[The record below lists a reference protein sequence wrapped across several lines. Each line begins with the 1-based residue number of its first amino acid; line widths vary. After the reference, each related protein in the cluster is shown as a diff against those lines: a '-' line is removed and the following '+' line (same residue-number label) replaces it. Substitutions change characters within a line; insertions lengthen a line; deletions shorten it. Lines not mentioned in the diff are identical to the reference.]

1 MIANNNK
8 IFFTGGN
15 GFIGKEVI
23 PLLRKDGYKVVA
35 PSSSELNLTDNTSV
49 RKYFDEH
56 GFDYHAIVHAAVIGG
71 RRITEDGLITYLDN
85 MRIFENIFAYYKY
98 VDRFINIDSGASL
111 FDSGQIPLDPSTM
124 ELVEGIENQI
134 NQVFE
139 NINQILKAD
148 GMDFSNVV
156 KLSVLLEDLSNFEK
170 VNEIMANI
178 FSKPYPAR
186 AAYEVSKLPKGSS
199 VEIETI
205 AFKE

>member
-1 MIANNNK
+1 MK
-8 IFFTGGN
+8 IIETDNAPKAIGTYSQAVKVN
-15 GFIGKEVI
+15 GF
-23 PLLRKDGYKVVA
+23 
-35 PSSSELNLTDNTSV
+35 
-49 RKYFDEH
+49 
-56 GFDYHAIVHAAVIGG
+56 
-71 RRITEDGLITYLDN
+71 
-85 MRIFENIFAYYKY
+85 
-98 VDRFINIDSGASL
+98 L
-111 FDSGQIPLDPSTM
+111 FVSGQIPLDPSTM

-156 KLSVLLEDLSNFEK
+156 KLSVLLEDLSHFEK
-170 VNEIMANI
+170 VNEIMTSI

>member
-1 MIANNNK
+1 VK
-8 IFFTGGN
+8 IIKTDNAPKAIGTYSQAVKVN
-15 GFIGKEVI
+15 GF
-23 PLLRKDGYKVVA
+23 L
-35 PSSSELNLTDNTSV
+35 
-49 RKYFDEH
+49 
-56 GFDYHAIVHAAVIGG
+56 
-71 RRITEDGLITYLDN
+71 
-85 MRIFENIFAYYKY
+85 
-98 VDRFINIDSGASL
+98 FI
-111 FDSGQIPLDPSTM
+111 SGQIPLDPSTM
-124 ELVEGIENQI
+124 ELVKGIENQI

>member
-1 MIANNNK
+1 MK
-8 IFFTGGN
+8 IIETDNAPKAIGTYSQAVKVN
-15 GFIGKEVI
+15 GF
-23 PLLRKDGYKVVA
+23 L
-35 PSSSELNLTDNTSV
+35 
-49 RKYFDEH
+49 
-56 GFDYHAIVHAAVIGG
+56 
-71 RRITEDGLITYLDN
+71 
-85 MRIFENIFAYYKY
+85 
-98 VDRFINIDSGASL
+98 FI
-111 FDSGQIPLDPSTM
+111 SGQIPLDPSTM

-156 KLSVLLEDLSNFEK
+156 KLSVLLEDLSHFEK
-170 VNEIMANI
+170 VNEIMASI

-205 AFKE
+205 AYNCLLYTSPSPRDRG

>member
-1 MIANNNK
+1 MLPFQLLKRNLVK
-8 IFFTGGN
+8 IIETENAPKAIGTYSQAVKVN
-15 GFIGKEVI
+15 GF
-23 PLLRKDGYKVVA
+23 L
-35 PSSSELNLTDNTSV
+35 
-49 RKYFDEH
+49 
-56 GFDYHAIVHAAVIGG
+56 
-71 RRITEDGLITYLDN
+71 
-85 MRIFENIFAYYKY
+85 
-98 VDRFINIDSGASL
+98 FI
-111 FDSGQIPLDPSTM
+111 SGQIPLDPSTM

-156 KLSVLLEDLSNFEK
+156 KLSVLLEDLSHFEK
-170 VNEIMANI
+170 VNEIMASI

>member
-1 MIANNNK
+1 MK
-8 IFFTGGN
+8 IIETDNAPKAIGTYSQAVKVN
-15 GFIGKEVI
+15 GF
-23 PLLRKDGYKVVA
+23 L
-35 PSSSELNLTDNTSV
+35 
-49 RKYFDEH
+49 
-56 GFDYHAIVHAAVIGG
+56 
-71 RRITEDGLITYLDN
+71 
-85 MRIFENIFAYYKY
+85 
-98 VDRFINIDSGASL
+98 FI
-111 FDSGQIPLDPSTM
+111 SGQIPLDPSTM

-139 NINQILKAD
+139 NISQILKAD

-156 KLSVLLEDLSNFEK
+156 KLSVLLEDLSHFEK

-186 AAYEVSKLPKGSS
+186 AAYEVLKLPKGSS

>member
-1 MIANNNK
+1 MK
-8 IFFTGGN
+8 IIETDNSPKAIGTYSQAVKVN
-15 GFIGKEVI
+15 GF
-23 PLLRKDGYKVVA
+23 L
-35 PSSSELNLTDNTSV
+35 
-49 RKYFDEH
+49 
-56 GFDYHAIVHAAVIGG
+56 
-71 RRITEDGLITYLDN
+71 
-85 MRIFENIFAYYKY
+85 
-98 VDRFINIDSGASL
+98 FI
-111 FDSGQIPLDPSTM
+111 SGQIPLDPSTM

-156 KLSVLLEDLSNFEK
+156 KLSVLLDDLSHFEK
-170 VNEIMANI
+170 VNEIMADI

>member
-1 MIANNNK
+1 MLPFQSLKRKQVK
-8 IFFTGGN
+8 IIETDNAPKAIGTYSQAVKIN
-15 GFIGKEVI
+15 GF
-23 PLLRKDGYKVVA
+23 L
-35 PSSSELNLTDNTSV
+35 
-49 RKYFDEH
+49 
-56 GFDYHAIVHAAVIGG
+56 
-71 RRITEDGLITYLDN
+71 
-85 MRIFENIFAYYKY
+85 
-98 VDRFINIDSGASL
+98 FI
-111 FDSGQIPLDPSTM
+111 SGQIPLNPSTM

-148 GMDFSNVV
+148 GMDFSNIV
-156 KLSVLLEDLSNFEK
+156 KLSVLLEDLSHFEK

-178 FSKPYPAR
+178 FSKPFPAR

>member
-1 MIANNNK
+1 MK
-8 IFFTGGN
+8 IIETEKAPKAIGTYSQATKVD
-15 GFIGKEVI
+15 GF
-23 PLLRKDGYKVVA
+23 L
-35 PSSSELNLTDNTSV
+35 
-49 RKYFDEH
+49 
-56 GFDYHAIVHAAVIGG
+56 
-71 RRITEDGLITYLDN
+71 
-85 MRIFENIFAYYKY
+85 
-98 VDRFINIDSGASL
+98 FI
-111 FDSGQIPLDPSTM
+111 SGQIPLDPKTM

-139 NINQILKAD
+139 NIRQILKAD

-156 KLSVLLEDLSNFEK
+156 KLSVLLEDLSHFEK

>member
-1 MIANNNK
+1 MK
-8 IFFTGGN
+8 IIETDNAPKAIGTYSQAVKVN
-15 GFIGKEVI
+15 GF
-23 PLLRKDGYKVVA
+23 L
-35 PSSSELNLTDNTSV
+35 
-49 RKYFDEH
+49 
-56 GFDYHAIVHAAVIGG
+56 
-71 RRITEDGLITYLDN
+71 
-85 MRIFENIFAYYKY
+85 
-98 VDRFINIDSGASL
+98 FI
-111 FDSGQIPLDPSTM
+111 SGQIPLDPSTM

-134 NQVFE
+134 KQVFE

-148 GMDFSNVV
+148 RMDFSNVV

>member
-1 MIANNNK
+1 VK
-8 IFFTGGN
+8 IIETDNAPKAIGTYSQAVKVN
-15 GFIGKEVI
+15 GF
-23 PLLRKDGYKVVA
+23 L
-35 PSSSELNLTDNTSV
+35 
-49 RKYFDEH
+49 
-56 GFDYHAIVHAAVIGG
+56 
-71 RRITEDGLITYLDN
+71 
-85 MRIFENIFAYYKY
+85 
-98 VDRFINIDSGASL
+98 FI
-111 FDSGQIPLDPSTM
+111 SGQIPLDPSTM
-124 ELVEGIENQI
+124 NLVEGIENQI

-156 KLSVLLEDLSNFEK
+156 KLSVLLEDLSYFEK

>member
-1 MIANNNK
+1 VK
-8 IFFTGGN
+8 IIETDNAPKAIGTYSQAVKVN
-15 GFIGKEVI
+15 GF
-23 PLLRKDGYKVVA
+23 L
-35 PSSSELNLTDNTSV
+35 
-49 RKYFDEH
+49 
-56 GFDYHAIVHAAVIGG
+56 
-71 RRITEDGLITYLDN
+71 
-85 MRIFENIFAYYKY
+85 
-98 VDRFINIDSGASL
+98 FI
-111 FDSGQIPLDPSTM
+111 SGQIPLDPSTM

-156 KLSVLLEDLSNFEK
+156 KLSVLLDNLSHFEK
-170 VNEIMANI
+170 VNEIMASI

-186 AAYEVSKLPKGSS
+186 AAYEVSKLPKASS

>member
-1 MIANNNK
+1 MK
-8 IFFTGGN
+8 IIETERAPKAIGTYSQAVKVN
-15 GFIGKEVI
+15 GF
-23 PLLRKDGYKVVA
+23 L
-35 PSSSELNLTDNTSV
+35 
-49 RKYFDEH
+49 
-56 GFDYHAIVHAAVIGG
+56 
-71 RRITEDGLITYLDN
+71 
-85 MRIFENIFAYYKY
+85 
-98 VDRFINIDSGASL
+98 FI
-111 FDSGQIPLDPSTM
+111 SGQIPLDPSTM

-139 NINQILKAD
+139 NINQILIAD

-156 KLSVLLEDLSNFEK
+156 KLSVLLDDLSHFEK
-170 VNEIMANI
+170 VNEIMADI

>member
-1 MIANNNK
+1 MK
-8 IFFTGGN
+8 IIETEKAPKAIGTYSQATKVN
-15 GFIGKEVI
+15 GF
-23 PLLRKDGYKVVA
+23 L
-35 PSSSELNLTDNTSV
+35 
-49 RKYFDEH
+49 
-56 GFDYHAIVHAAVIGG
+56 
-71 RRITEDGLITYLDN
+71 
-85 MRIFENIFAYYKY
+85 
-98 VDRFINIDSGASL
+98 FI
-111 FDSGQIPLDPSTM
+111 SGQIPLDPKTM

-139 NINQILKAD
+139 NIRHILKAD

-156 KLSVLLEDLSNFEK
+156 KLSVLLDDLNHFEK
-170 VNEIMANI
+170 VNEIMASI

>member
-1 MIANNNK
+1 MKK
-8 IFFTGGN
+8 IETEMAPKAIGTYSQAVKVN
-15 GFIGKEVI
+15 GF
-23 PLLRKDGYKVVA
+23 L
-35 PSSSELNLTDNTSV
+35 
-49 RKYFDEH
+49 
-56 GFDYHAIVHAAVIGG
+56 
-71 RRITEDGLITYLDN
+71 
-85 MRIFENIFAYYKY
+85 
-98 VDRFINIDSGASL
+98 FI
-111 FDSGQIPLDPSTM
+111 SGQIPLDPSTM

-156 KLSVLLEDLSNFEK
+156 KLSVLLEDLSHFEK
-170 VNEIMANI
+170 VNEIMASI

>member
-1 MIANNNK
+1 MK
-8 IFFTGGN
+8 IIETEKAPKAIGTYSQATKVD
-15 GFIGKEVI
+15 GF
-23 PLLRKDGYKVVA
+23 L
-35 PSSSELNLTDNTSV
+35 
-49 RKYFDEH
+49 
-56 GFDYHAIVHAAVIGG
+56 
-71 RRITEDGLITYLDN
+71 
-85 MRIFENIFAYYKY
+85 
-98 VDRFINIDSGASL
+98 FI
-111 FDSGQIPLDPSTM
+111 SGQIPLDPKTM

-156 KLSVLLEDLSNFEK
+156 KLSVLLEDLSHFEK

>member
-1 MIANNNK
+1 MK
-8 IFFTGGN
+8 IIETDNAPKAIGTYSQAVKVN
-15 GFIGKEVI
+15 GF
-23 PLLRKDGYKVVA
+23 L
-35 PSSSELNLTDNTSV
+35 
-49 RKYFDEH
+49 
-56 GFDYHAIVHAAVIGG
+56 
-71 RRITEDGLITYLDN
+71 
-85 MRIFENIFAYYKY
+85 
-98 VDRFINIDSGASL
+98 FI
-111 FDSGQIPLDPSTM
+111 SGQIPLDPSTM

-139 NINQILKAD
+139 NIRQILKAD

-156 KLSVLLEDLSNFEK
+156 KLSVLLEDLSHFEK

>member
-1 MIANNNK
+1 VK
-8 IFFTGGN
+8 ITETDNAPKAIGTYSQAVKVN
-15 GFIGKEVI
+15 GF
-23 PLLRKDGYKVVA
+23 L
-35 PSSSELNLTDNTSV
+35 
-49 RKYFDEH
+49 
-56 GFDYHAIVHAAVIGG
+56 
-71 RRITEDGLITYLDN
+71 
-85 MRIFENIFAYYKY
+85 
-98 VDRFINIDSGASL
+98 FI
-111 FDSGQIPLDPSTM
+111 SGQIPLDPSTM

-139 NINQILKAD
+139 NINQILKAE

-156 KLSVLLEDLSNFEK
+156 KLSVLLDDLNHFEK
-170 VNEIMANI
+170 VNEIMASI

>member
-1 MIANNNK
+1 MK
-8 IFFTGGN
+8 IIETENAPKAIGTYSQAVKVN
-15 GFIGKEVI
+15 GF
-23 PLLRKDGYKVVA
+23 L
-35 PSSSELNLTDNTSV
+35 
-49 RKYFDEH
+49 
-56 GFDYHAIVHAAVIGG
+56 
-71 RRITEDGLITYLDN
+71 
-85 MRIFENIFAYYKY
+85 
-98 VDRFINIDSGASL
+98 FI
-111 FDSGQIPLDPSTM
+111 SGQIPLDPSTM
-124 ELVEGIENQI
+124 ELVEGLENQI

-156 KLSVLLEDLSNFEK
+156 KLSVLLEDLSHFEK
-170 VNEIMANI
+170 VNEIMASI

>member
-1 MIANNNK
+1 MK
-8 IFFTGGN
+8 IIETEKAPKAIGTYSQATKVD
-15 GFIGKEVI
+15 GF
-23 PLLRKDGYKVVA
+23 L
-35 PSSSELNLTDNTSV
+35 
-49 RKYFDEH
+49 
-56 GFDYHAIVHAAVIGG
+56 
-71 RRITEDGLITYLDN
+71 
-85 MRIFENIFAYYKY
+85 
-98 VDRFINIDSGASL
+98 FI
-111 FDSGQIPLDPSTM
+111 SGQIPLDPKTM

-156 KLSVLLEDLSNFEK
+156 KLSVLLEDLSHFEK
-170 VNEIMANI
+170 VNEIMASI

-186 AAYEVSKLPKGSS
+186 AAYQVSKLPKGSS

>member
-1 MIANNNK
+1 MK
-8 IFFTGGN
+8 IIETENAPKAIGTYSQAVKVN
-15 GFIGKEVI
+15 GF
-23 PLLRKDGYKVVA
+23 L
-35 PSSSELNLTDNTSV
+35 
-49 RKYFDEH
+49 
-56 GFDYHAIVHAAVIGG
+56 
-71 RRITEDGLITYLDN
+71 
-85 MRIFENIFAYYKY
+85 
-98 VDRFINIDSGASL
+98 FI
-111 FDSGQIPLDPSTM
+111 SGQIPLDPSTM

-148 GMDFSNVV
+148 GMNFSNVV
-156 KLSVLLEDLSNFEK
+156 KLSVLLEDLSHFEK

-178 FSKPYPAR
+178 FLKPYPAR

>member
-1 MIANNNK
+1 MK
-8 IFFTGGN
+8 IIETENAPKAIGTYSQAVKVN
-15 GFIGKEVI
+15 GF
-23 PLLRKDGYKVVA
+23 L
-35 PSSSELNLTDNTSV
+35 
-49 RKYFDEH
+49 
-56 GFDYHAIVHAAVIGG
+56 
-71 RRITEDGLITYLDN
+71 
-85 MRIFENIFAYYKY
+85 
-98 VDRFINIDSGASL
+98 FI
-111 FDSGQIPLDPSTM
+111 SGQIPLDPSTM

-156 KLSVLLEDLSNFEK
+156 KLSVLLEDLNHFEK
-170 VNEIMANI
+170 VNEIMASI

>member
-1 MIANNNK
+1 MK
-8 IFFTGGN
+8 IIETDDAPKAIGTYSQAVKVN
-15 GFIGKEVI
+15 GF
-23 PLLRKDGYKVVA
+23 
-35 PSSSELNLTDNTSV
+35 
-49 RKYFDEH
+49 
-56 GFDYHAIVHAAVIGG
+56 
-71 RRITEDGLITYLDN
+71 
-85 MRIFENIFAYYKY
+85 
-98 VDRFINIDSGASL
+98 L
-111 FDSGQIPLDPSTM
+111 FVSGQIPLDPSTM

-156 KLSVLLEDLSNFEK
+156 KLSVLLEDLSHFDK
-170 VNEIMANI
+170 VNEIMVSI

-199 VEIETI
+199 LEIETI

>member
-1 MIANNNK
+1 MK
-8 IFFTGGN
+8 IIETDKAPKAIGTYSQAVKVN
-15 GFIGKEVI
+15 GF
-23 PLLRKDGYKVVA
+23 L
-35 PSSSELNLTDNTSV
+35 
-49 RKYFDEH
+49 
-56 GFDYHAIVHAAVIGG
+56 
-71 RRITEDGLITYLDN
+71 
-85 MRIFENIFAYYKY
+85 
-98 VDRFINIDSGASL
+98 FI
-111 FDSGQIPLDPSTM
+111 SGQIPLDPSTM

-134 NQVFE
+134 KQVFE

-148 GMDFSNVV
+148 RMDFSNVV

>member
-1 MIANNNK
+1 MK
-8 IFFTGGN
+8 IIETENAPKAIGTYSQAVKVD
-15 GFIGKEVI
+15 GF
-23 PLLRKDGYKVVA
+23 L
-35 PSSSELNLTDNTSV
+35 
-49 RKYFDEH
+49 
-56 GFDYHAIVHAAVIGG
+56 
-71 RRITEDGLITYLDN
+71 
-85 MRIFENIFAYYKY
+85 
-98 VDRFINIDSGASL
+98 FI
-111 FDSGQIPLDPSTM
+111 SGQIPLDPSTM

-139 NINQILKAD
+139 NINQILKAS

-156 KLSVLLEDLSNFEK
+156 KLSVLLEDLSHFEK
-170 VNEIMANI
+170 VNEIMASI

>member
-1 MIANNNK
+1 MK
-8 IFFTGGN
+8 IIETENAPKAIGTYSQALKVN
-15 GFIGKEVI
+15 GF
-23 PLLRKDGYKVVA
+23 L
-35 PSSSELNLTDNTSV
+35 
-49 RKYFDEH
+49 
-56 GFDYHAIVHAAVIGG
+56 
-71 RRITEDGLITYLDN
+71 
-85 MRIFENIFAYYKY
+85 
-98 VDRFINIDSGASL
+98 FI
-111 FDSGQIPLDPSTM
+111 SGQIPLDPSTM

-148 GMDFSNVV
+148 GMNFSNVV
-156 KLSVLLEDLSNFEK
+156 KLSVLLEDLSHFEK

-178 FSKPYPAR
+178 FLKPYPAR

>member
-1 MIANNNK
+1 VK
-8 IFFTGGN
+8 IIETDNAPKAIGTYSQAVKVN
-15 GFIGKEVI
+15 GF
-23 PLLRKDGYKVVA
+23 L
-35 PSSSELNLTDNTSV
+35 
-49 RKYFDEH
+49 
-56 GFDYHAIVHAAVIGG
+56 
-71 RRITEDGLITYLDN
+71 
-85 MRIFENIFAYYKY
+85 
-98 VDRFINIDSGASL
+98 FI
-111 FDSGQIPLDPSTM
+111 SGQIPLDPSTM

-156 KLSVLLEDLSNFEK
+156 KLSVLLEDLSHFEK
-170 VNEIMANI
+170 VNEIMASI